1 MQNYKSEDLKKL
13 IIDLVTLEEQEKP
26 TDNWRVPYDYEDD
39 RPYLQLPAPP
49 PPEKDESKKGD
60 VPEEK
65 RVIIID
71 L

>member
-1 MQNYKSEDLKKL
+1 MSNYKDKTLEKL
-13 IIDLVTLEEQEKP
+13 INDLVIIKEQEK
-26 TDNWRVPYDYEDD
+26 TKDDWRIPYDYTEE
-39 RPYLQLPAPP
+39 RPRLQLPVPL
-49 PPEKDESKKGD
+49 PERDESKKEV

>member
-1 MQNYKSEDLKKL
+1 MPNYEKKL

-26 TDNWRVPYDYEDD
+26 VDNWRVPYDYVDD

-49 PPEKDESKKGD
+49 PPEKDESKKEAA
-60 VPEEK
+60 PEEK

>member
-1 MQNYKSEDLKKL
+1 MPNYEDKTLEKL
-13 IIDLVTLEEQEKP
+13 IIDLVTTKEQEKIK
-26 TDNWRVPYDYEDD
+26 DDWSIPYDYTEE
-39 RPYLQLPAPP
+39 RPYLQLHAPTS
-49 PPEKDESKKGD
+49 ERDESKKEA

>member
-1 MQNYKSEDLKKL
+1 MPNYEDKTLEKL
-13 IIDLVTLEEQEKP
+13 INDLVTIKEQEK
-26 TDNWRVPYDYEDD
+26 TKEDWRIPYDYTEE
-39 RPYLQLPAPP
+39 RPYLQLPVP
-49 PPEKDESKKGD
+49 PPEKDESKKEA